1 MLRLQDLH
9 HHKQTFA
16 IWSWVLLGIT
26 HVRFIW
32 RFSKWNTIYMQ
43 SPSKVARCLNGTL
56 LISWSIFVDSPQ
68 MSELKEA
75 MEITIPRLSF
85 YGERSWCAERK
96 MAGLRP
102 HSMLFVGQE
111 SHSTPSSAVSP
122 ERISTDSGD
131 VRVVWGGQAG
141 RQWESSVGRSVYK
154 RGLNTLPDSLR
165 IPKDAVK
172 GSSSLLE

>member
-1 MLRLQDLH
+1 MEKDFGNTSLYNLTLLWEAPKGFLGSMLRLQDLH

-26 HVRFIW
+26 HARFIW

-75 MEITIPRLSF
+75 MEITIPRLSILWWEELMCREEN
-85 YGERSWCAERK
+85 GWLCGHTACCLLDKNPIQR
-96 MAGLRP
+96 L
-102 HSMLFVGQE
+102 VQ
-111 SHSTPSSAVSP
+111 PSSLNASP
-122 ERISTDSGD
+122 LI
-131 VRVVWGGQAG
+131 
-141 RQWESSVGRSVYK
+141 
-154 RGLNTLPDSLR
+154 
-165 IPKDAVK
+165 
-172 GSSSLLE
+172 LEM